1 MITIYKK
8 AFIIKKMN
16 KEDENKSKYETFIL
30 SLKQKIS
37 IDEESL
43 AKYQKNIKQKEQLED
58 YIRTQIELNKCL
70 EKKAKFNIDNEIF
83 VEGRYCK
90 TNTIIINIGL
100 DVFIEIDNERALHI
114 IKKQKEILLRKR
126 ELLLKEIIKNKAYL
140 KLTKDLS
147 NQLSN
152 HETMNKNIIN
162 KTKNIN
168 SITI

>member
-1 MITIYKK
+1 
-8 AFIIKKMN
+8 MN
-16 KEDENKSKYETFIL
+16 KEEENKSKYQNFIL
-30 SLKQKIS
+30 SLNQKIS
-37 IDEESL
+37 IDEQSL
-43 AKYQKNIKQKEQLED
+43 AKYQKQIKQKEQLED
-58 YIRTQIELNKCL
+58 YIKIQTELNKCI
-70 EKKAKFNIDNEIF
+70 EKKAKINIDNEIF
-83 VEGRYCK
+83 VEGKYCK

-100 DVFIEIDNERALHI
+100 DVFVEIDNESAIHI
-114 IKKQKEILLRKR
+114 IKKQKAILERKK

-152 HETMNKNIIN
+152 TETMNKNEIN

>member
-1 MITIYKK
+1 
-8 AFIIKKMN
+8 MN
-16 KEDENKSKYETFIL
+16 KEEENKSKYQNFIL
-30 SLKQKIS
+30 SLNQKIS
-37 IDEESL
+37 IDEQSL
-43 AKYQKNIKQKEQLED
+43 AKYQKQIKQKEQLED
-58 YIRTQIELNKCL
+58 YIKIQTKLNKCI
-70 EKKAKFNIDNEIF
+70 EKKAKINIDNEIF
-83 VEGRYCK
+83 VEGKYCK

-100 DVFIEIDNERALHI
+100 DVFVEIDNESAIHS
-114 IKKQKEILLRKR
+114 IKKQKAILERKK

-152 HETMNKNIIN
+152 HETMNKNEIN